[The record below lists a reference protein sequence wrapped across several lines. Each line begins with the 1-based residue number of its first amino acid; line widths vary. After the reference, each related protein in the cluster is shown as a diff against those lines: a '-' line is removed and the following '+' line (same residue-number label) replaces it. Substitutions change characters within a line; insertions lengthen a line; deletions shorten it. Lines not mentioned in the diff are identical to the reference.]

1 MQSELVDFPTTIPSE
16 NKRNENELNAVM
28 DCNDRFGQLGCGLF
42 DCFFCPFVVLAWKK
56 SEHGSLS
63 KFMIFTDTKRVANL
77 CIG

>member
-16 NKRNENELNAVM
+16 NKRNENELKAVM

-56 SEHGSLS
+56 SEHGSVRFS
-63 KFMIFTDTKRVANL
+63 FQIYDFHGHEKSR
-77 CIG
+77 